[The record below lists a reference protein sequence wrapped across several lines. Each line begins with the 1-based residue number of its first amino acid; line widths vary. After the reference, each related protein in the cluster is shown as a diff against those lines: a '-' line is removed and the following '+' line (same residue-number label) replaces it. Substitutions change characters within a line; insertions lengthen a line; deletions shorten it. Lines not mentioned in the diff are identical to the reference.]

1 MFDLSSS
8 LLCRNCFLWVILGWS
23 EQSLEFLQLF
33 QNLDQ
38 MWNGES
44 KGNLHGCGLFLQCR
58 WLHFFSHGVLCTPCQ
73 RVTQMRWS
81 LGTLPFPG
89 TLAGVKGCDHLT
101 LVFFL
106 SFFEQDQCLNFR
118 CSHFQVMPP
127 GSCHWSVVPCLSF
140 HPEEVLLYQRIHT
153 SIKLKLRWPE
163 PASQEGSPV
172 LWPTVELRRRHLEWP
187 K

>member
-1 MFDLSSS
+1 MSSYS
-8 LLCRNCFLWVILGWS
+8 CSRILARCERVRAKEIFMAVDCSYSVGGCVS
-23 EQSLEFLQLF
+23 FPVGFSVVPA
-33 QNLDQ
+33 NA
-38 MWNGES
+38 
-44 KGNLHGCGLFLQCR
+44 LHR
-58 WLHFFSHGVLCTPCQ
+58 
-73 RVTQMRWS
+73 

-89 TLAGVKGCDHLT
+89 SLAGVEGYDHST

-118 CSHFQVMPP
+118 YSWFQVKPP

-163 PASQEGSPV
+163 PASQEGSLV
-172 LWPTVELRRRHLEWP
+172 L
-187 K
+187 